1 MGSRFINGA
10 KYAVST
16 SLGAAVAVTAL
27 TNADPAVATTAT
39 PPADGAVVLLASGW
53 TELNESVVRADS
65 PTANSFALEGFDAS
79 DAVRFPAGEGIG
91 AYRTVGGFVTLSQ
104 VRDVATEGGDQN
116 YFTYQYVEDQG
127 GRQRQKPTFKS
138 PMTTTITL
146 DYDPNLPWYDTMR
159 ELDRTKNVV
168 VLRETL
174 PNGDVIYYVGA
185 LSFNGVP
192 SKSINENMTVT
203 ATFSLQADP
212 IRYAAA

>member
-1 MGSRFINGA
+1 MSSRFINGA

-16 SLGAAVAVTAL
+16 SLGAAVAITAL
-27 TNADPAVATTAT
+27 TNAEPAVATTAT

-53 TELNESVVRADS
+53 TELNESVVRADA
-65 PTANSFALEGFDAS
+65 PGANAFTLEGIDTA
-79 DAVRFPAGEGIG
+79 DIVRFPAGEGIG
-91 AYRTVGGFVTLSQ
+91 AYRTVGGFVSLSQ
-104 VRDVATEGGDQN
+104 VRDVATEGGEQN

-146 DYDPNLPWYDTMR
+146 DYDPNLPWYDTLR
-159 ELDRTKNVV
+159 DLDRLKGVV

-174 PNGDVIYYVGA
+174 PNGDVIFYVGSIA
-185 LSFNGVP
+185 FNGVP
-192 SKSINENMTVT
+192 SKTINENMTVV
-203 ATFSLQADP
+203 ASFSLQAEP